1 MISPNS
7 NVTETGAYYWA
18 LSGDG
23 SLPVRGE
30 FGTLSGMNVFT
41 ELSKIY
47 NATDN
52 NSLGYASA

>member
-41 ELSKIY
+41 ELSKI
-47 NATDN
+47 
-52 NSLGYASA
+52 